1 MIRNSL
7 QDRKLM
13 AMVKNEID
21 VKLNVFGL
29 KIRRLENDN
38 RSLRRKVIQLENLIK
53 GE

>member
-1 MIRNSL
+1 MVRSSL

-13 AMVKNEID
+13 TMIKNEID